1 MQRIKKISI
10 PFRTSIIVTFVAIV
24 GFCASCWLINSDL
37 SLIPFGFLI
46 AGGIIGLVY
55 ALSGLFLII
64 DEKKSSSGFSIASIA
79 IRNFI
84 LIGAMIAMALIDKF
98 NNIPF
103 YNLYVFVG
111 VYTVGIATYII
122 FNLIESKKEKNV

>member
-1 MQRIKKISI
+1 MQKIRNLSI
-10 PFRTSIIVTFVAIV
+10 PFRTSIIVAFVAIV
-24 GFCASCWLINSDL
+24 GFCASCWLINSNL

-64 DEKKSSSGFSIASIA
+64 DEKKSSAGFSIASIA

-84 LIGAMIAMALIDKF
+84 LIGTMIAMALIDKF

-111 VYTVGIATYII
+111 VYTV
-122 FNLIESKKEKNV
+122 